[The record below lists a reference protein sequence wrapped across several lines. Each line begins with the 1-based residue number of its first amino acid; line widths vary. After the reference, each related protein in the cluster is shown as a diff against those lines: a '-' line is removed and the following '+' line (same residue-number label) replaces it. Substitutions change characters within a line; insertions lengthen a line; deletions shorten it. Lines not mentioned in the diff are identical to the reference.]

1 MSWSYIDWAERAGIE
16 CLKGR
21 LETAAFLQ
29 KEATTLL
36 SILLVGIGGGIGYSA
51 KLFEGGLTPWI
62 AGIAASTLW
71 LTLVATVLMIKC
83 IKTMNTQ
90 LLYNLPLNIYMPE
103 LKLDEV
109 AIKEAELRNINERI
123 ERTIEGND
131 LRAKWLDRARFAAIA
146 TPVVFAVSIGLVSR
160 LC

>member
-1 MSWSYIDWAERAGIE
+1 MSWSYIDWAEKAGIE

-51 KLFEGGLTPWI
+51 KLFEGGITPWI
-62 AGIAASTLW
+62 AGIAASTVW
-71 LTLVATVLMIKC
+71 LSLVAMVLMMKC

-90 LLYNLPLNIYMPE
+90 LLYNLPLNIYRPE
-103 LKLDEV
+103 MNFTEMQV
-109 AIKEAELRNINERI
+109 REAELRNVNERI
-123 ERTIEGND
+123 KITIASND
-131 LRAKWLDRARFAAIA
+131 RRATWLDRVRYMAIA
-146 TPVVFAVSIGLVSR
+146 TPIVFCVAAAIASR
-160 LC
+160 